1 MQMEKRIVVIADF
14 AQSGK
19 TTLVEKLVGQKLV
32 WEESLIQGEIKICR
46 SQCCYN
52 GTNLVFTEVG
62 PFARTEMEAW
72 PEVVQMVKDADLILH
87 VHPSPAKKVLDNLDD
102 FFEEMDYDL
111 FEDEIKPKRFL
122 VFTFKNTKPA
132 EVEWYENL
140 TDEARE
146 EFEAKWAAE
155 NGPGGTFIDGWMYD
169 FNLCLGL
176 WLSTNVNDSEDM
188 FETDIKPEDQEF
200 DKLRQ
205 RMIEFLGI

>member
-1 MQMEKRIVVIADF
+1 MEKRIVVIADF
-14 AQSGK
+14 GQSGK

-32 WEESLIQGEIKICR
+32 WEEDRIQEKIKVSR
-46 SQCCYN
+46 SQFCYN
-52 GTNLVFTEVG
+52 GTNLVFTELQ
-62 PFARTEMEAW
+62 PLKESEKETW
-72 PEVVQMVKDADLILH
+72 PEMVQVLKEADLILY
-87 VHPSPAKKVLDNLDD
+87 VHPAPDKMVLDCFDD

-111 FEDEIKPKRFL
+111 YEDVIKPKRFI

-188 FETDIKPEDQEF
+188 FETDIKPEDQGF
-200 DKLRQ
+200 DELRQ
-205 RMIEFLGI
+205 RMIGFLGI